1 METSTKKIIQRLAK
15 DGWFL
20 HRHGAGHDIYRHPT
34 IKGIVTVPRH
44 KKLSPGVARTI
55 AKKAGWPP

>member
-1 METSTKKIIQRLAK
+1 MEQNTDKVIRRLKK

-20 HRHGAGHDIYRHPT
+20 DRNGAGHDIYRHPE

-44 KKLSPGVARTI
+44 KKLSPGVAETI
-55 AKKAGWPP
+55 AKKAGWAR